1 MEADRNRQGGELRG
15 DRPRLRLP
23 GQSER
28 KMDGEARTAA
38 HIAWDGGTGNRA
50 GPGVRT
56 IVAGVVATGSVLR

>member
-1 MEADRNRQGGELRG
+1 
-15 DRPRLRLP
+15 
-23 GQSER
+23 
-28 KMDGEARTAA
+28 MDGEARTAA